1 MNLRHGAQC
10 RVPTPPKYV
19 PLQRH
24 LREPENSSDLPV
36 VWEWRVLRKG
46 ILGAQTISA
55 RHAAFSVRRQR
66 VRSVPG
72 GSVTGANSTQQHTD
86 CRPVSEWVSR
96 YSVLSHAIPLLQYQV
111 VKKKRRCT
119 K

>member
-1 MNLRHGAQC
+1 MNLRHGVQC

-24 LREPENSSDLPV
+24 LQEPENSSDLPV
-36 VWEWRVLRKG
+36 VWEWQVLRKG
-46 ILGAQTISA
+46 ILGTQTPISA
-55 RHAAFSVRRQR
+55 RQAAFSVRRQR

-72 GSVTGANSTQQHTD
+72 GSVTTPQQHTD

-96 YSVLSHAIPLLQYQV
+96 YSVLSHAIPLLQSQV
-111 VKKKRRCT
+111 VKKKWQVY
-119 K
+119 